1 VDAARLFSGWSCPRC
16 GTTPLV
22 TSDDAYVCERCDRR
36 YPLFGGLPCL
46 VPDPDIY
53 RGVWSS
59 RLNHYRG
66 VVHARKIALE
76 LEATRPHLLDRTRAR
91 VRRVAEAL
99 AADLGVI
106 EELFRPLVPQ
116 GYGAPPA
123 VDVSGAEGR
132 SPVLDCYE
140 HLFRDW
146 IWGESESRSA
156 LELVRALSPQAGPR
170 AVVLGVG
177 TGRLAADMQREL
189 GLEFTL
195 GIDNNPL
202 PLLAFE
208 ALSRGRALDLCEYP
222 VAPNSAD
229 EVAIRRRLTLP
240 FPIPNGLHVA
250 LGDALAP
257 PIAPASVD
265 LVVTPW
271 LIDATGSDPR
281 VTARAVARLLPP
293 GGIWANF
300 GPLRFTGSVSS
311 ALSVEEVHEVV
322 GASGFELVQQF
333 RRDLPYFDSPH
344 SGSRRT
350 DTVFAFAARRSD
362 RTPELAVPNDRAP
375 WLADPQLPIPQHPVF
390 ASERDRSVV
399 IAGVLS
405 LVDGNRSIRDLATM
419 LASQWRADPGVIET
433 QLVALLSRF
442 GGA

>member
-1 VDAARLFSGWSCPRC
+1 M
-16 GTTPLV
+16 
-22 TSDDAYVCERCDRR
+22 
-36 YPLFGGLPCL
+36 
-46 VPDPDIY
+46 PDPEIY
-53 RGVWSS
+53 RGVWSG

-66 VVHARKIALE
+66 VVQARKAGLE
-76 LEATRPHLLDRTRAR
+76 LEAARPHLLERTRSR

-99 AADLGVI
+99 HADLGVI

-116 GYGAPPA
+116 AYGAPPA
-123 VDVSGAEGR
+123 LDMSGAEGR

-146 IWGESESRSA
+146 VWGESESRAA
-156 LELVRALSPQAGPR
+156 LELVRALAPQAGPR
-170 AVVLGVG
+170 AVVLGVA

-195 GIDNNPL
+195 GIDQNPL
-202 PLLAFE
+202 PLLAFD
-208 ALSRGRALDLCEYP
+208 ALSRGGSLELYEYP

-240 FPIPNGLHVA
+240 FPVPDGLHVV

-257 PIAPASVD
+257 PLAPGSAD

-281 VTARAVARLLPP
+281 VTCRAVARLLPP

-300 GPLRFTGSVSS
+300 GPLRFTGAVSA
-311 ALSVEEVHEVV
+311 ALSVEEVHELVT
-322 GASGFELVQQF
+322 ASGFELVEHF
-333 RRDLPYFDSPH
+333 RRDMPYFDSPH

-362 RTPELAVPNDRAP
+362 HTPELAVPNQRAP
-375 WLADPQLPIPQHPVF
+375 WLADPALPIPQLPVF
-390 ASERDRSVV
+390 ATERDRSVV
-399 IAGVLS
+399 TAGVLS
-405 LVDGNRSIRDLATM
+405 LVDGERSIRAMAAM
-419 LASQWRADPGVIET
+419 LASQWRADPGVIEA
-433 QLVALLSRF
+433 QLVGLLSRF